1 MIAGQSINLTKRFYT
16 LSFILQMKI
25 KTISLR
31 VVLSLTVLLGFASL
45 SACVFPGVYKLN
57 VQQGNIVTQD
67 MLDKLKPGM
76 TERQVIY
83 VMGNPVLR
91 NPYAQQR
98 WDYLYTLEERD
109 KVTKS
114 YRISV
119 FFNEQGLYTHYTGEL
134 PSKEVHEEDQ
144 LKTLPK
150 EQESPNTVPEDF

>member
-16 LSFILQMKI
+16 LSFILQMKTQ
-25 KTISLR
+25 TISLR
-31 VVLSLTVLLGFASL
+31 IALILTVLLGFATL
-45 SACVFPGVYKLN
+45 SGCVFPGVYKLN

-91 NPYAQQR
+91 NPYEQQR

-114 YRISV
+114 YRIQV
-119 FFNEQGLYTHYTGEL
+119 FFDNQNLYSHYIGDL
-134 PSKEVHEEDQ
+134 PSKEVEEVDQ

>member
-1 MIAGQSINLTKRFYT
+1 
-16 LSFILQMKI
+16 MKTQ
-25 KTISLR
+25 TISSR
-31 VVLSLTVLLGFASL
+31 VVIILTLLLGFATL
-45 SACVFPGVYKLN
+45 SGCMFPGVYKLN

-67 MLDKLKPGM
+67 MLDKLKLGM

-91 NPYAQQR
+91 NPYELQR

-119 FFNEQGLYTHYTGEL
+119 FFNEQRFFSHYTGDL
-134 PSKEVHEEDQ
+134 PSEEIQEEDQ
-144 LKTLPK
+144 LKTLPT

>member
-1 MIAGQSINLTKRFYT
+1 
-16 LSFILQMKI
+16 MKTQ
-25 KTISLR
+25 TISSR
-31 VVLSLTVLLGFASL
+31 VVIILTLLLGFATL
-45 SACVFPGVYKLN
+45 SGCMFPGVYKLN

-91 NPYAQQR
+91 NPYEIQR

-119 FFNEQGLYTHYTGEL
+119 FFNEQRLFSHYTGDL
-134 PSKEVHEEDQ
+134 PSEEIQEEDQ
-144 LKTLPK
+144 LKTLPT

>member
-1 MIAGQSINLTKRFYT
+1 MKTK
-16 LSFILQMKI
+16 I
-25 KTISLR
+25 ISLR
-31 VVLSLTVLLGFASL
+31 TVLILTSLLGFASL
-45 SACVFPGVYKLN
+45 SACSFPGVYKLN

-91 NPYAQQR
+91 NPYTQQS

-114 YRISV
+114 YHIRI
-119 FFNEQGLYTHYTGEL
+119 FFDNQGLYTHYTGEL
-134 PSKEVHEEDQ
+134 PQKKVREEDQ

-150 EQESPNTVPEDF
+150 EQESPNTVPTDF

>member
-1 MIAGQSINLTKRFYT
+1 
-16 LSFILQMKI
+16 MKTQ
-25 KTISLR
+25 TISSR
-31 VVLSLTVLLGFASL
+31 VVIILTLLLGFATL
-45 SACVFPGVYKLN
+45 SGCMFPGVYKLN

-91 NPYAQQR
+91 NPYELQR

-119 FFNEQGLYTHYTGEL
+119 FFNEQRLFSHYTGDL
-134 PSKEVHEEDQ
+134 PSEEIQEEDQ

>member
-16 LSFILQMKI
+16 LSFILQMKTQI
-25 KTISLR
+25 TSMRLALILTI
-31 VVLSLTVLLGFASL
+31 LLGFATL
-45 SACVFPGVYKLN
+45 SGCVFPGVYKLN

-76 TERQVIY
+76 TPRQVIY

-91 NPYAQQR
+91 NPYEQQR
-98 WDYLYTLEERD
+98 WDYIYTLEVRD
-109 KVTKS
+109 KVTKN

-119 FFNEQGLYTHYTGEL
+119 FFDDKNSYTHYTGKL
-134 PSKEVHEEDQ
+134 PSKEISEVDQ

-150 EQESPNTVPEDF
+150 EEKTHNTVPEDF

>member
-1 MIAGQSINLTKRFYT
+1 MIAGQSINLKKRFYT
-16 LSFILQMKI
+16 LSFILQMKTQ
-25 KTISLR
+25 TISLR
-31 VVLSLTVLLGFASL
+31 IALILTVSLGFASL
-45 SACVFPGVYKLN
+45 SGCVFPGVYKLN

-91 NPYAQQR
+91 NPYEQQR
-98 WDYLYTLEERD
+98 WDYIYTLEERD

-114 YRISV
+114 YRIAV
-119 FFNEQGLYTHYTGEL
+119 FFDEQFLYSHYTGEL
-134 PSKEVHEEDQ
+134 PNKEIQEEDQ

-150 EQESPNTVPEDF
+150 EQESANTVPEDF

>member
-16 LSFILQMKI
+16 LSFILQMKTQ
-25 KTISLR
+25 TISLR
-31 VVLSLTVLLGFASL
+31 SAIILTVSLGFATL
-45 SACVFPGVYKLN
+45 SGCVFPGVYKLN

-67 MLDKLKPGM
+67 MLDQLKTGM

-91 NPYAQQR
+91 NPYAEQR

-109 KVTKS
+109 EVTES

-119 FFNEQGLYTHYTGEL
+119 FFNDQGTYSHYTGEL
-134 PSKEVHEEDQ
+134 PSEEIQEEDQ
-144 LKTLPK
+144 LKTLPQ
-150 EQESPNTVPEDF
+150 EQESPNTVPTDF